1 MVEHIKDYVCEN
13 GFCDCYVSISPEDIE
28 KHLSGFKKFRFFF
41 FKDTSKFNQTVNLRK
56 RKNGNAI
63 ILYSITSND
72 GFNKINEFVDFLE
85 DNEISFNKYLK
96 AVKIGIESEI
106 TVIVGLRE

>member
-1 MVEHIKDYVCEN
+1 MVERIKDYVCNN

-28 KHLSGFKKFRFFF
+28 KHLSGFRKFSFFF
-41 FKDTSKFNQTVNLRK
+41 FNDISKFNQITNLRK

-63 ILYSITSND
+63 ILYSISSSD

-96 AVKIGIESEI
+96 AVKIGNESEI
-106 TVIVGLRE
+106 TVIVGLSE